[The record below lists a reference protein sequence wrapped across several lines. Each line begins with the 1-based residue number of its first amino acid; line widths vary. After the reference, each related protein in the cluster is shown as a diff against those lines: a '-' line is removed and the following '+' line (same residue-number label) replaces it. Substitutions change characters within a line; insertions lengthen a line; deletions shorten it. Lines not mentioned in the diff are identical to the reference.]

1 MSSQSFK
8 SVLIQ
13 ESAIADLTSEE
24 TFAVYSGGA
33 EKTLQ
38 KFLATSASNNSIIWN
53 IQVPSENVVVSRHP
67 LLQSDINFTINITNP
82 VPAGQLAL
90 NYGSTD
96 ALQAFPLQSLF
107 TNYSV
112 MINNTSVT
120 TNLQD
125 ILPQVMQMYDKREL
139 TRHNSTTP
147 AYPDNS
153 FGLYSSCVGTNSNP
167 LSSAFDTSYDT
178 SFQPRGSFQLVGL
191 FPARFVGGVYQDN
204 SLVSTGVANETWKV
218 YVFCTVAEPCLA
230 LSPFVDIGS
239 DNASG
244 LLGVNT
250 ITMTCNVDTTCKR
263 LWSTAN
269 TSVAAGILGGYISS
283 ISLGTSGAP
292 AGAGVLPSTSAI
304 GFQNTYMLLEFL
316 SLQPSQA
323 SQISSKCVV
332 GYMDYP
338 RYISSTNLGTILASA
353 STSLTSQN
361 IQLNSVPDLFII
373 CVRQQMA
380 TQSWY
385 NTSGFLEITG
395 ISISFN
401 NKSGILASANQQQLF
416 NLSTKNGSCQTWQEF
431 SGGYYG
437 NSVSG
442 AGVLVPSIGSLLVL
456 NPTLDFGLDDTLS
469 ASSLGQF
476 NFQITIQCINQYT
489 YSVNPEIVVIT
500 ANSGLFI
507 TEAGVSQTYQ
517 GILSKT
523 DVLNAKAQKP
533 VIDTE
538 EYRRLVGGKLSNM
551 GVGRLLKRFRKKASG
566 VAVPEM
572 SSGGALVG
580 GALVGG
586 VRGKKLGKYL
596 K

>member
-1 MSSQSFK
+1 MSSSFK
-8 SVLIQ
+8 SVLIE

-24 TFAVYSGGA
+24 TFGVYSGGA

-53 IQVPSENVVVSRHP
+53 IQVPSESIVVSRHP
-67 LLQSDINFTINITNP
+67 LLQTDLNFTINITNA
-82 VPAGQLAL
+82 VPNGQLAL
-90 NYGSTD
+90 NYGATD

-112 MINNTSVT
+112 MVNNTSIT
-120 TNLQD
+120 SNIQD
-125 ILPQVMQMYDKREL
+125 ILPQVMQLYDKRQL
-139 TRHNSTTP
+139 TRYNSTTP
-147 AYPDNS
+147 ALPDNAT
-153 FGLYSSCVGTNSNP
+153 GLYSSAVGTNNNP
-167 LSSAFDTSYDT
+167 LGSVYDMSYD
-178 SFQPRGSFQLVGL
+178 SDFSPRGGFRLRGL

-218 YVFCTVAEPCLA
+218 YVFATVAEPVLC
-230 LSPFVDIGS
+230 LSPWVDLNA
-239 DNASG
+239 DNSSG

-250 ITMTCNVDTTCKR
+250 VTMTCNVDSTCKR

-269 TSVAAGILGGYISS
+269 TSVVANNLTGYISS
-283 ISLGTSGAP
+283 ITLGTAGAP
-292 AGAGVLPSTSAI
+292 VGAGVISTNSI
-304 GFQNTYMLLEFL
+304 GFENTYMLMEFL

-323 SQISSKCVV
+323 SKISSKCVV

-338 RYISSTNLGTILASA
+338 RYITPSSNLANIASLA

-373 CVRQQMA
+373 CVRQQMSS
-380 TQSWY
+380 QFCW
-385 NTSGFLEITG
+385 NTSGFLG
-395 ISISFN
+395 IDSINISFN
-401 NKSGILASANQQQLF
+401 NKSGILASANPQQLF
-416 NLSTKNGSCQTWQEF
+416 NLSSKNGSCQTWQEF

-437 NSVSG
+437 NAVSG

-456 NPTLDFGLDDTLS
+456 NPSLDFGLDDSLS

-476 NFQITIQCINQYT
+476 NFMITLGVTNQYP
-489 YSVNPEIVVIT
+489 YQVQPEIVVIT

-523 DVLNAKAQKP
+523 DVLNAKSQRP
-533 VIDTE
+533 VIDTK
-538 EYRRLVGGKLSNM
+538 EYQRLVGGKLSNV
-551 GVGRLLKRFRKKASG
+551 GVGRILKKFRLKG
-566 VAVPEM
+566 VPRGEAPM
-572 SSGGALVG
+572 SSGGVIVG

-586 VRGKKLGKYL
+586 RKGKLGKYL

>member
-1 MSSQSFK
+1 MSGQNFK
-8 SVLIQ
+8 TVLIQ

-24 TFAVYSGGA
+24 TFGVYSGGA

-38 KFLATSASNNSIIWN
+38 KFLATSASNNSLIWN
-53 IQVPSENVVVSRHP
+53 IQVPSESVVVSRHP
-67 LLQSDINFTINITNP
+67 LLQTNINFTINITNA
-82 VPAGQLAL
+82 VPNGQLAL

-96 ALQAFPLQSLF
+96 ALQFFALQSLF

-112 MINNTSVT
+112 MINNTSIT

-125 ILPQVMQMYDKREL
+125 ILPQISQMYDKREL
-139 TRHNSTTP
+139 TRNNSTTTSL
-147 AYPDNS
+147 PDNS
-153 FGLYSSCVGTNSNP
+153 FGLYSSAVGTNNNA
-167 LSSAFDTSYDT
+167 LGSAFDTSYDT
-178 SFQPRGSFQLVGL
+178 SFQPRGAFQLRGL

-204 SLVSTGVANETWKV
+204 SLLSTGVANETWKV
-218 YVFCTVAEPCLA
+218 YVFATVAEPLLA
-230 LSPFVDIGS
+230 LSPFVDLNA
-239 DNASG
+239 DNSSG

-250 ITMTCNVDTTCKR
+250 ITLTCNVDSSCKR

-269 TSVAAGILGGYISS
+269 STIVANNQTGYITSINLGTAGAPVGSGALSTSS
-283 ISLGTSGAP
+283 I
-292 AGAGVLPSTSAI
+292 
-304 GFQNTYMLLEFL
+304 GFEDTYMLMEFL

-323 SQISSKCVV
+323 SQLSSKCVV

-338 RYISSTNLGTILASA
+338 RYITPASNLATILPAA
-353 STSLTSQN
+353 GFSLTSQN

-373 CVRQQMA
+373 CVRQQMS

-385 NTSGFLEITG
+385 NTSGFLDLTQ

-416 NLSTKNGSCQTWQEF
+416 NLSSKNGSCQTWQEF

-437 NSVSG
+437 NSIG
-442 AGVLVPSIGSLLVL
+442 GNGVNIPSIGSLLVL
-456 NPTLDFGLDDTLS
+456 NPSLDFGLEDSLS

-476 NFQITIQCINQYT
+476 NFMITISGVNQYP
-489 YSVNPEIVVIT
+489 YQIQPEIVVIT

-523 DVLNAKAQKP
+523 DVLNAKAQRP
-533 VIDTE
+533 VVDTE
-538 EYRRLVGGKLSNM
+538 EYTRLIGGKLTNM
-551 GVGRLLKRFRKKASG
+551 GMGRVLKKFRKDAMGRG
-566 VAVPEM
+566 VAPPM
-572 SSGGALVG
+572 SAGALVG

-586 VRGKKLGKYL
+586 RTKKLNKHL
-596 K
+596 

>member
-1 MSSQSFK
+1 MSSSFK
-8 SVLIQ
+8 SVLIM
-13 ESAIADLTSEE
+13 ESSIADLTSEE
-24 TFAVYSGGA
+24 TFGVYSGAA

-38 KFLATSASNNSIIWN
+38 KFLATSASNNSLIWN
-53 IQVPSENVVVSRHP
+53 IQVPSESVVVSRHP
-67 LLQSDINFTINITNP
+67 LLQTDLNFTINITGA
-82 VPAGQLAL
+82 VPNGQLAL

-96 ALQAFPLQSLF
+96 ALQCFPLQSLF

-125 ILPQVMQMYDKREL
+125 ILPQVTQMYDKRQL
-139 TRHNSTTP
+139 TRYNSTTP
-147 AYPDNS
+147 SLPDNS
-153 FGLYSSCVGTNSNP
+153 TGLYAGMVGTNNNVFGSVY
-167 LSSAFDTSYDT
+167 DMSYD
-178 SFQPRGSFQLVGL
+178 SDFSPRGAFQLRGL
-191 FPARFVGGVYQDN
+191 FPTRYVGGVYQDN

-218 YVFCTVAEPCLA
+218 YVFVTVAEPLLA
-230 LSPFVDIGS
+230 LSPFVDMNA
-239 DNASG
+239 DNSSG

-250 ITMTCNVDTTCKR
+250 ITMTCNVDTQCRR

-269 TSVAAGILGGYISS
+269 SSVVGVAQAGYITS
-283 ISLGTSGAP
+283 IALGTAGAP
-292 AGAGVLPSTSAI
+292 AGSGALSTSSN
-304 GFQNTYMLLEFL
+304 GFESTYMLMEFL

-323 SQISSKCVV
+323 SQLSSKCVV

-338 RYISSTNLGTILASA
+338 RYITPSSNLATILTNA
-353 STSLTSQN
+353 TYSLTSQN

-373 CVRQQMA
+373 CVRQQMS

-385 NTSGFLEITG
+385 NTSGFLTQSG

-401 NKSGILASANQQQLF
+401 NKSGILASANAQQLY
-416 NLSTKNGSCQTWQEF
+416 NLSSKNGSCQTWQEF
-431 SGGYYG
+431 AGGYFG
-437 NSVSG
+437 NAVTG
-442 AGVLVPSIGSLLVL
+442 AGALVPSIGSLIVL
-456 NPTLDFGLDDTLS
+456 NPSLDFGLDDTLS

-476 NFQITIQCINQYT
+476 NFMITINGFNQYP
-489 YSVNPEIVVIT
+489 YSIQPEIVVIT

-538 EYRRLVGGKLSNM
+538 EYKRLVGGKLSNI
-551 GVGRLLKRFRKKASG
+551 GVGRVLKQFRDKAI
-566 VAVPEM
+566 PRIM
-572 SSGGALVG
+572 SAPSVVSGGGVVG
-580 GALVGG
+580 SGRKG
-586 VRGKKLGKYL
+586 KLGKYL
-596 K
+596 M

>member
-1 MSSQSFK
+1 MSTQNSFK
-8 SVLIQ
+8 TVLIQ

-24 TFAVYSGGA
+24 TFGVYSGGA

-38 KFLATSASNNSIIWN
+38 KFLATSASNNSLIWN
-53 IQVPSENVVVSRHP
+53 IQVPSESVVVSRHP
-67 LLQSDINFTINITNP
+67 LLQTNINFTINITNP
-82 VPAGQLAL
+82 VPNGQLAL

-96 ALQAFPLQSLF
+96 ALQFFPLQSLF

-112 MINNTSVT
+112 MINNTSIT

-125 ILPQVMQMYDKREL
+125 ILPQISQMYDKREL
-139 TRHNSTTP
+139 TRNNSTTTSL
-147 AYPDNS
+147 PDNS
-153 FGLYSSCVGTNSNP
+153 FGLYSSGVGTNNNP
-167 LSSAFDTSYDT
+167 LGSAFDTSYDT
-178 SFQPRGSFQLVGL
+178 SFQPRGAFQLRGL

-204 SLVSTGVANETWKV
+204 SLLSTGVANETWKV
-218 YVFCTVAEPCLA
+218 YVFATVAEPLLA
-230 LSPFVDIGS
+230 LSPFVDLNA
-239 DNASG
+239 DNSSG

-250 ITMTCNVDTTCKR
+250 ITLTCNVDSSCKR

-269 TSVAAGILGGYISS
+269 STIVANNQTGYITS
-283 ISLGTSGAP
+283 INLGTAGAPVGSGAP
-292 AGAGVLPSTSAI
+292 STSSI
-304 GFQNTYMLLEFL
+304 GFEDTYMLMEFL

-323 SQISSKCVV
+323 SQLSSKCVV

-338 RYISSTNLGTILASA
+338 RYITPSSNLATILPATA
-353 STSLTSQN
+353 FSLTSQN

-373 CVRQQMA
+373 CVRQQMS

-385 NTSGFLEITG
+385 NTSGFLNLTQ

-416 NLSTKNGSCQTWQEF
+416 NLSSKNGSCQTWQEF

-437 NSVSG
+437 NSIGGNGVSI
-442 AGVLVPSIGSLLVL
+442 PSIGSLLVL
-456 NPTLDFGLDDTLS
+456 NPSLDFGLEDSLS

-476 NFQITIQCINQYT
+476 NFMITISGINQYP
-489 YSVNPEIVVIT
+489 YQIQPEIVVIT

-523 DVLNAKAQKP
+523 DVLNAKAQRP
-533 VIDTE
+533 VVDTE
-538 EYRRLVGGKLSNM
+538 EYTRLVGGKLSNI
-551 GVGRLLKRFRKKASG
+551 GVGRVLKRFRKDAMGRG
-566 VAVPEM
+566 VAPPLN
-572 SSGGALVG
+572 GGALVG

-586 VRGKKLGKYL
+586 KKGKLGKYM
-596 K
+596 